1 VSEAIVEILGL
12 RKVYSGKNPVTA
24 VDGIDL
30 RVPAGLIYGLLGPN
44 GAGKTTTI
52 SIATTRAIPTA
63 GSVVIDGIDVVA
75 HPAVA
80 RRSIGVV
87 PQYNTLDRACTVA
100 ENVYFHCLF
109 FGMSRSEARARTSQL
124 LDQFRLSDRA
134 AMYPNSL
141 SGGLA
146 QRLQIARAIAHYPKV
161 LFLDEPSAG
170 LDPQSRLAMWEAV
183 QGLRAEG
190 ITVVLTTHYMEE
202 ADELCDRLAIIDH
215 GKILIEDTPATL
227 KASLGG
233 DKIVELKLGSMGRA
247 AEIIERILRVPGV
260 TAAEASASGVRVFA
274 RNEDGIIARIVNASD
289 GFGVRDLATTEPS
302 LETVF
307 IRMTGRDLRE

>member
-1 VSEAIVEILGL
+1 MSETIVEIRGL
-12 RKVYSGKNPVTA
+12 RKVYAGKMAVTA

-30 RVPAGLIYGLLGPN
+30 TVPAGLIYGLLGPN

-52 SIATTRAIPTA
+52 SIATTRAIPTS
-63 GSVVIDGIDVVA
+63 GSVKIAGIDVVA
-75 HPAVA
+75 QPAVA

-87 PQYNTLDRACTVA
+87 PQYNTLDRSCTVA
-100 ENVYFHCLF
+100 ENVFFHCLY
-109 FGMSRSEARARTSQL
+109 FGMSKAEANARTAEL
-124 LDQFRLSDRA
+124 LAQFRLSDRA
-134 AMYPNSL
+134 SQYPNSL

-146 QRLQIARAIAHYPKV
+146 QRLQIARAIAHRPKV

-170 LDPQSRLAMWEAV
+170 LDPQSRIAMWEAV
-183 QGLRAEG
+183 QGLRGEG

-215 GKILIEDTPATL
+215 GKILIEDTPSAL

-233 DKIVELKLGSMGRA
+233 DKIVDLKLGSLERA
-247 AEIIERILRVPGV
+247 GEMLARLLGVEGVSSAEV
-260 TAAEASASGVRVFA
+260 TETGVRVFA
-274 RNEDGIIARIVNASD
+274 KNEDGIITKIVNASD
-289 GFGVRDLATTEPS
+289 GFGVRDLSTTDPS

-307 IRMTGRDLRE
+307 IKMTGRELRE

>member
-12 RKVYSGKNPVTA
+12 RKVYPGKNAVTA

>member
-1 VSEAIVEILGL
+1 MSETIVEIRGL
-12 RKVYSGKNPVTA
+12 RKVYAGKMAVTA

-30 RVPAGLIYGLLGPN
+30 TVPAGLIYGLLGPN

-63 GSVVIDGIDVVA
+63 GSVKIAGVDVVA
-75 HPAVA
+75 QPAVA

-87 PQYNTLDRACTVA
+87 PQYNTLDRSCTVA
-100 ENVYFHCLF
+100 ENVFFHCLY
-109 FGMSRSEARARTSQL
+109 FGMSKAEANARTAEL
-124 LDQFRLSDRA
+124 LAQFRLSDRA
-134 AMYPNSL
+134 SQYPNSL

-146 QRLQIARAIAHYPKV
+146 QRLQIARAIAHRPKV

-170 LDPQSRLAMWEAV
+170 LDPQSRIAMWEAV
-183 QGLRAEG
+183 QGLRGEG

-215 GKILIEDTPATL
+215 GKILIEDTPSAL

-233 DKIVELKLGSMGRA
+233 DKIVDLKLGSLERA
-247 AEIIERILRVPGV
+247 GEMLARLLGVEGVSSAEV
-260 TAAEASASGVRVFA
+260 TETGVRVFA
-274 RNEDGIIARIVNASD
+274 KNEDGIITKIVNASD
-289 GFGVRDLATTEPS
+289 GFGVRDLSTTDPS

-307 IRMTGRDLRE
+307 IKMTGRELRE

>member
-1 VSEAIVEILGL
+1 MSEAIVEILGL

>member
-1 VSEAIVEILGL
+1 VSETIVEIRGL
-12 RKVYSGKNPVTA
+12 RKVYAGKMAVTA

-30 RVPAGLIYGLLGPN
+30 TVPAGLIYGLLGPN

-52 SIATTRAIPTA
+52 SIATTRAIPTS
-63 GSVVIDGIDVVA
+63 GSVKIAGIDVVA
-75 HPAVA
+75 QPAVA

-87 PQYNTLDRACTVA
+87 PQYNTLDRSCTVA
-100 ENVYFHCLF
+100 ENVFFHCLY
-109 FGMSRSEARARTSQL
+109 FGMSKAEANARTAEL
-124 LDQFRLSDRA
+124 LAQFRLSDRA
-134 AMYPNSL
+134 SQYPNSL

-146 QRLQIARAIAHYPKV
+146 QRLQIARAIAHRPKV

-170 LDPQSRLAMWEAV
+170 LDPQSRIAMWEAV
-183 QGLRAEG
+183 QGLRGEG

-215 GKILIEDTPATL
+215 GKILIEDTPSAL

-233 DKIVELKLGSMGRA
+233 DKIVDLKLGSLERA
-247 AEIIERILRVPGV
+247 GEMLARLLGVEGVSSAEV
-260 TAAEASASGVRVFA
+260 TETGVRVFA
-274 RNEDGIIARIVNASD
+274 KNEDGIITKIVNASD
-289 GFGVRDLATTEPS
+289 GFGVRDLSTTDPS

-307 IRMTGRDLRE
+307 IKMTGRELRE

>member
-1 VSEAIVEILGL
+1 VSETIVEIRGL
-12 RKVYSGKNPVTA
+12 RKVYASKTPVTA

-30 RVPAGLIYGLLGPN
+30 NVSAGLIYGLLGPN

-63 GSVVIDGIDVVA
+63 GSVKIAGVDVVA
-75 HPAVA
+75 LPALA

-87 PQYNTLDRACTVA
+87 PQYNTLDRSCTVA
-100 ENVYFHCLF
+100 ENVYFHCLY
-109 FGMSRSEARARTSQL
+109 FGMSKAEARTRTAEL
-124 LDQFRLSDRA
+124 LAQFRLSDRA
-134 AMYPNSL
+134 GQYPNSL

-146 QRLQIARAIAHYPKV
+146 QRLQIARAIAHRPKV
-161 LFLDEPSAG
+161 
-170 LDPQSRLAMWEAV
+170 LAMWEAV
-183 QGLRAEG
+183 QGLRGEG

-215 GKILIEDTPATL
+215 GKILIEDTPAAL

-233 DKIVELKLGSMGRA
+233 DKIVDLKLANLERA
-247 AEIIERILRVPGV
+247 GEMLTQLLGVEGVSSAEV
-260 TAAEASASGVRVFA
+260 TESGVRIFA
-274 RNEDGIIARIVNASD
+274 KNADGMITRIVNASD

>member
-1 VSEAIVEILGL
+1 
-12 RKVYSGKNPVTA
+12 
-24 VDGIDL
+24 
-30 RVPAGLIYGLLGPN
+30 
-44 GAGKTTTI
+44 
-52 SIATTRAIPTA
+52 
-63 GSVVIDGIDVVA
+63 
-75 HPAVA
+75 
-80 RRSIGVV
+80 
-87 PQYNTLDRACTVA
+87 VA
-100 ENVYFHCLF
+100 ENVYFHCLY
-109 FGMSRSEARARTSQL
+109 FGMSKAEARTRTAEL
-124 LDQFRLSDRA
+124 LAQFRLSDRA
-134 AMYPNSL
+134 GQYPNSL

-146 QRLQIARAIAHYPKV
+146 QRLQIARAIAHRPKV

-183 QGLRAEG
+183 QGLRGEG

-215 GKILIEDTPATL
+215 GKILIEDTPAAL

-233 DKIVELKLGSMGRA
+233 DKIVDLKLANLERA
-247 AEIIERILRVPGV
+247 GEMLTQLLGVEGVSSAEV
-260 TAAEASASGVRVFA
+260 TESGVRIFA
-274 RNEDGIIARIVNASD
+274 KNADGMITRIVNASD